1 MMMAALLLL
10 LSLQG
15 GAPPSPRPAPAP
27 PAWEPIEGGP
37 GTGCALGTPYRFFHR
52 PGRDPGRLLIY
63 FQGGGACWSWVS
75 CSGMFDTT
83 VEDSEIA
90 DYGGIF
96 DVNRPDNPLAGHEVL
111 FIPYCTGD
119 VHVGSKTAT
128 YGDREGARPVH
139 HHGAR
144 NVEAALAWIRHRHPH
159 PRQVVVAGA
168 SAGAYGAVF
177 HAPRIARLYPGAD
190 LIVVPDS
197 GVPLLHDH
205 ETILAAWGIEAA
217 LGPAGGAGEARSWS
231 LTTAYEK
238 AVSAAGVRAMAVL
251 TSDRDAVQGAFY
263 LISGSPSWREETY
276 ALLDALERSHPSFHS
291 FVVGG
296 ADHGLMRT
304 DQFYDYRAGSV
315 RLADWLGRLLAG
327 EPVESVRC
335 DGCRLP

>member
-1 MMMAALLLL
+1 MLHFTAAEFVDRMARTRAEMAHRGLDALLLFAPESQYWLTGYDTFGFCFFQCLVVPAEADPVLLTRSADLRQAELTSTIRDIRVWRDAEGADPTADLAALLDD
-10 LSLQG
+10 
-15 GAPPSPRPAPAP
+15 
-27 PAWEPIEGGP
+27 
-37 GTGCALGTPYRFFHR
+37 LG
-52 PGRDPGRLLIY
+52 
-63 FQGGGACWSWVS
+63 
-75 CSGMFDTT
+75 
-83 VEDSEIA
+83 
-90 DYGGIF
+90 
-96 DVNRPDNPLAGHEVL
+96 LAGRRIGWETRTQGL
-111 FIPYCTGD
+111 
-119 VHVGSKTAT
+119 
-128 YGDREGARPVH
+128 VH